1 MCTLFHFA
9 RTVCAP
15 PPARGR
21 QQVAP
26 SAHARRCAANVA
38 RAACRAGRHA
48 NARYYLP
55 APQRVERVTVARA
68 ASRCHCRGWPY
79 DRHRWQD
86 RRRLAHDLLVRSGAH
101 PDGADVA
108 HHALLLHGRGHGTM
122 VESAVLATPPLLPCT
137 SWAWAAPR
145 TRRSAPTPSV
155 LALRVPTPPMLR
167 LPGPS
172 IWDFLRYF
180 LALDSDLKTVEKA
193 PTRPH
198 AHTPATYSR
207 PTLSPHTLAPLSHRP
222 ALTPPNPVT
231 PLSHPAPHSHRCQ
244 GF

>member
-1 MCTLFHFA
+1 
-9 RTVCAP
+9 
-15 PPARGR
+15 
-21 QQVAP
+21 
-26 SAHARRCAANVA
+26 
-38 RAACRAGRHA
+38 
-48 NARYYLP
+48 
-55 APQRVERVTVARA
+55 
-68 ASRCHCRGWPY
+68 
-79 DRHRWQD
+79 
-86 RRRLAHDLLVRSGAH
+86 
-101 PDGADVA
+101 
-108 HHALLLHGRGHGTM
+108 M

-137 SWAWAAPR
+137 FYPVPAALGR
-145 TRRSAPTPSV
+145 TALGLGCSTYSGGAPQPAQAFKGNTRCV
-155 LALRVPTPPMLR
+155 AQRVPTPPMPR